1 MRVHSVL
8 PSRLAAA
15 VEAGRGA
22 LEHVAHPAADPKRA
36 AEAAAAD
43 PDALALIGPFRSREV
58 AEVVEATAPERLPPR
73 TPASWCCAA
82 WPAGRRWRAPPPWGC
97 R

>member
-8 PSRLAAA
+8 PEHLAAA

-22 LEHVAHPAADPKRA
+22 LEHVAHPAAQPMRA

-43 PDALALIGPFRSREV
+43 PDVSGARQ
-58 AEVVEATAPERLPPR
+58 APHA
-73 TPASWCCAA
+73 ASSV
-82 WPAGRRWRAPPPWGC
+82 PPPT
-97 R
+97 